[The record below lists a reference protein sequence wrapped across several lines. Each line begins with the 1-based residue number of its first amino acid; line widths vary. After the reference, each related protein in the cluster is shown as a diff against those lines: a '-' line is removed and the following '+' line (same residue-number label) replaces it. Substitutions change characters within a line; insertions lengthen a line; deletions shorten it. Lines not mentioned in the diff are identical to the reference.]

1 MSCRGVTLQT
11 RAASAAESRSRRMTS
26 PPLAIRTNASASG
39 PSGSPKCASPIR
51 TGARA
56 AVTEGA
62 IVSLAAGRVNNRNR
76 WLIQDQD
83 REDWRLAGSPPAPAR
98 WRFYH
103 LPNRHPHR
111 DVIAPEPALA
121 DIVLAER
128 ELTAGDDLPA
138 GEHDGTLDHVLELAY
153 VPRPVVFHEPAD
165 RLFADRRRL
174 GCGAVAVLREEVLD
188 ERGDVLLAI
197 AERRHVDVDH
207 VEAVVEVVA
216 ELPLFDLPLEIL
228 VGRADDPDID
238 LDREIRPEPL
248 DLALLQHAQKL
259 RLRRHRHLADLV
271 EEDRSLVRHL
281 EAATALGHRAR
292 E

>member
-103 LPNRHPHR
+103 LPNRHTHR
-111 DVIAPEPALA
+111 DVIAPEPAGG
-121 DIVLAER
+121 DI
-128 ELTAGDDLPA
+128 GPLP
-138 GEHDGTLDHVLELAY
+138 GHLHG
-153 VPRPVVFHEPAD
+153 D
-165 RLFADRRRL
+165 RLAGLVPDVADGGLHR
-174 GCGAVAVLREEVLD
+174 GVPTGPGGAVRLD
-188 ERGDVLLAI
+188 QPDDRCGGWRWA
-197 AERRHVDVDH
+197 AGG
-207 VEAVVEVVA
+207 ASGPWA
-216 ELPLFDLPLEIL
+216 GSPQ
-228 VGRADDPDID
+228 GRTP
-238 LDREIRPEPL
+238 
-248 DLALLQHAQKL
+248 
-259 RLRRHRHLADLV
+259 
-271 EEDRSLVRHL
+271 
-281 EAATALGHRAR
+281 
-292 E
+292 